1 MSDARG
7 EGLLPDTE
15 VESYVEAIEAH
26 LRARRGVD
34 HMLSPRD
41 FAQARS
47 WHQAGVPL
55 ATVLV
60 GIDRAFESGADVTSL
75 AFCRRRVED
84 LVAAGPRPT
93 ARPSPASEAVPL
105 EDVGRLLGLL
115 LEHLAKLRAATGAF
129 EPTLRKIREIQD
141 LLAVASRPNYDYL
154 RIKLRDIDDDV
165 SAAALLALGPVEL
178 DLLRQEAGRAVERH
192 RGRVD
197 DAALED
203 ARARYSLQR
212 ARERFDL
219 PRVCLI

>member
-1 MSDARG
+1 VSDARG

-203 ARARYSLQR
+203 ARARYTLQR

>member
-178 DLLRQEAGRAVERH
+178 DLLRAEAGRAVERH

-203 ARARYSLQR
+203 ARARYTLQR

>member
-129 EPTLRKIREIQD
+129 EPPLRKIREIQD

-178 DLLRQEAGRAVERH
+178 DLLREEAGRAVERH

-197 DAALED
+197 DDALED
-203 ARARYSLQR
+203 ARARYTLQR